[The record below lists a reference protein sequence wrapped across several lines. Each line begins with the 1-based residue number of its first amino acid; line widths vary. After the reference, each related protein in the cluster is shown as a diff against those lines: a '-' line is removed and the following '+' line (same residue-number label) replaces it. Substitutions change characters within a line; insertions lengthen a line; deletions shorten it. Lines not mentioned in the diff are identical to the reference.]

1 MADDDNGDGDGD
13 GGGDTPRA
21 KGLDISKLMIG
32 GMRPPVMNDT
42 VRKAIEGIERQT
54 QPFRD
59 LQDRLT
65 PQLNSV
71 TAAQKAMEASFGPL
85 RDLEARMKTL
95 GGIAGEN
102 SSLGRLAEQ
111 IGAQKSA
118 IDAMRLHETEMP
130 RIRELPPIPPN
141 PIFETNSRLE
151 RIEERFE
158 QMQVIA
164 SDAAEIATGLQGAAA
179 EFLQKFEKAAADNDR
194 TAARAIWI
202 GVVAVFIAV
211 AMPAAQIIYSE
222 YRREPSNG
230 AEVQAALESMQSELA
245 TMRNAQTVANDR
257 LTEALATSDS
267 ETAAILRDIRGLLAG
282 EGASTPTARD
292 EPPQ

>member
-1 MADDDNGDGDGD
+1 MADDDNSDGD
-13 GGGDTPRA
+13 GGEDTPRA

-32 GMRPPVMNDT
+32 GMQPPAMNDT

-65 PQLNSV
+65 PQLNSI
-71 TAAQKAMEASFGPL
+71 TAAQKAMETSLGPL

-118 IDAMRLHETEMP
+118 IDAMRLHETEIP
-130 RIRELPPIPPN
+130 RIPELPPIPPN
-141 PIFETNSRLE
+141 PIFETNRRLE

-164 SDAAEIATGLQGAAA
+164 TDAAEIATGLQGAAA

-211 AMPAAQIIYSE
+211 AMPAAQITYSE

-230 AEVQAALESMQSELA
+230 AEVQAALEAMQSELE

-282 EGASTPTARD
+282 EGASPPAARD

>member
-1 MADDDNGDGDGD
+1 MADDDNSDGD
-13 GGGDTPRA
+13 GGEDTPGA

-32 GMRPPVMNDT
+32 GMRPPAMNDT

-59 LQDRLT
+59 LQDRIT

-71 TAAQKAMEASFGPL
+71 TAAQKATETSLGPL

-118 IDAMRLHETEMP
+118 IDAMRLHETEIP
-130 RIRELPPIPPN
+130 RIPELPPIPPN
-141 PIFETNSRLE
+141 PIFETNRRLE

-164 SDAAEIATGLQGAAA
+164 TDAAEIATGLQGAAA

-230 AEVQAALESMQSELA
+230 AEVQAALEAMQSELT
-245 TMRNAQTVANDR
+245 TMRNAQTVADDQ

-282 EGASTPTARD
+282 EGASTPAARD
-292 EPPQ
+292 ESPR

>member
-1 MADDDNGDGDGD
+1 MADDDNSDGD
-13 GGGDTPRA
+13 GGEDTPGA
-21 KGLDISKLMIG
+21 KGLDTSKLMIG
-32 GMRPPVMNDT
+32 GMRPPAMNDT

-71 TAAQKAMEASFGPL
+71 TAAQKAMETSLGPL

-118 IDAMRLHETEMP
+118 IDAMRLHETEIP
-130 RIRELPPIPPN
+130 RIPELPPIPPN
-141 PIFETNSRLE
+141 PIFETNRRLE

-164 SDAAEIATGLQGAAA
+164 TDAAEIATGLQGAAA

-230 AEVQAALESMQSELA
+230 AEVQAALEAMQSELT
-245 TMRNAQTVANDR
+245 TMRNAQNVANDQ
-257 LTEALATSDS
+257 LT
-267 ETAAILRDIRGLLAG
+267 
-282 EGASTPTARD
+282 
-292 EPPQ
+292 

>member
-1 MADDDNGDGDGD
+1 MADDDNSDGD
-13 GGGDTPRA
+13 GGEDTPGA

-32 GMRPPVMNDT
+32 GMRPPAMNDT

-59 LQDRLT
+59 LQDRIT

-71 TAAQKAMEASFGPL
+71 TAAQKAMETSLGPL

-118 IDAMRLHETEMP
+118 IDAMRLHETEIP
-130 RIRELPPIPPN
+130 RIPELPPIPPN
-141 PIFETNSRLE
+141 PIFETNRRLE

-164 SDAAEIATGLQGAAA
+164 TDAAEIATGLQGAAA

-230 AEVQAALESMQSELA
+230 AEVQAALEAMQSELT
-245 TMRNAQTVANDR
+245 TMRNAQTVANDQ

-282 EGASTPTARD
+282 EGASTPAARD
-292 EPPQ
+292 ESPR

>member
-32 GMRPPVMNDT
+32 GMRPPAMNDT

-71 TAAQKAMEASFGPL
+71 TAAQKAMETSFGPL

-118 IDAMRLHETEMP
+118 IDAIRLHETEIP
-130 RIRELPPIPPN
+130 RIPELPPIPPN

-164 SDAAEIATGLQGAAA
+164 ADAAEIATGLQGAAA

-230 AEVQAALESMQSELA
+230 AEVQAALEAMQSELA

-282 EGASTPTARD
+282 EGASTPTAID

>member
-1 MADDDNGDGDGD
+1 MADDDNSDGD
-13 GGGDTPRA
+13 GGEDTPGA
-21 KGLDISKLMIG
+21 KGLDTSKLMIG
-32 GMRPPVMNDT
+32 GMRPPAMNDT

-71 TAAQKAMEASFGPL
+71 TAAQKAMETSLGPL

-118 IDAMRLHETEMP
+118 IDAMRLHETEIP
-130 RIRELPPIPPN
+130 RIPELPPIPPN
-141 PIFETNSRLE
+141 PIFETNRRLE

-164 SDAAEIATGLQGAAA
+164 TDAAEIATGLQGAAA

-230 AEVQAALESMQSELA
+230 AEVQAALEAMQSELT
-245 TMRNAQTVANDR
+245 TMRNAQNVANDQ

-282 EGASTPTARD
+282 EGASTPAARD
-292 EPPQ
+292 ESPR

>member
-1 MADDDNGDGDGD
+1 MADDDNSDGDRE
-13 GGGDTPRA
+13 GDTPRA
-21 KGLDISKLMIG
+21 KGLDISKLMIDG
-32 GMRPPVMNDT
+32 IRPPAMNDT
-42 VRKAIEGIERQT
+42 VRKAIENIERQT

-65 PQLNSV
+65 PQLNSIS
-71 TAAQKAMEASFGPL
+71 AAQRAMENSLGPL
-85 RDLEARMKTL
+85 RDLEGRMKIL

-102 SSLGRLAEQ
+102 SSLGRLAGQ

-118 IDAMRLHETEMP
+118 IDAMRLLEPEIP
-130 RIRELPPIPPN
+130 RIPELPPLPPN
-141 PIFETNSRLE
+141 PIFETNRRLE

-164 SDAAEIATGLQGAAA
+164 TDAADIATGLQGAAA

-194 TAARAIWI
+194 TAGRAIWI
-202 GVVAVFIAV
+202 GVIAVFIAV

-230 AEVQAALESMQSELA
+230 AEVQATLETMQSELA
-245 TMRNAQTVANDR
+245 TMRNAQTVADDR
-257 LTEALATSDS
+257 LTEALATSDG
-267 ETAAILRDIRGLLAG
+267 EIAAILRDIRGLLAG
-282 EGASTPTARD
+282 EAASPPVTTY

>member
-1 MADDDNGDGDGD
+1 MADDDNSDGD
-13 GGGDTPRA
+13 GGDDTPRA
-21 KGLDISKLMIG
+21 KGLDISKLMID

-54 QPFRD
+54 QPFRE

-65 PQLNSV
+65 PQLNSITV
-71 TAAQKAMEASFGPL
+71 AQKAMEKSLGPL

-118 IDAMRLHETEMP
+118 IDAMRLHETEIP
-130 RIRELPPIPPN
+130 RIPELPPMPPN
-141 PIFETNSRLE
+141 PIFETNRRLE

-164 SDAAEIATGLQGAAA
+164 TDAAEIATGLQGAAA

-194 TAARAIWI
+194 TAGRAIWI
-202 GVVAVFIAV
+202 GVIAVFIAV

-230 AEVQAALESMQSELA
+230 AEVQAALEAMQAELS
-245 TMRNAQTVANDR
+245 TMRNTQTIANDR
-257 LTEALATSDS
+257 FTEALATSDS

-282 EGASTPTARD
+282 EGASLPAARD

>member
-1 MADDDNGDGDGD
+1 MADDDNSDCD
-13 GGGDTPRA
+13 GGDDTPRA
-21 KGLDISKLMIG
+21 KGLDISKLMID

-54 QPFRD
+54 QPFRE

-65 PQLNSV
+65 PQLNSITV
-71 TAAQKAMEASFGPL
+71 AQKAMEKSLGPL

-118 IDAMRLHETEMP
+118 IDAMRLHETEIP
-130 RIRELPPIPPN
+130 RIPELPPMPPN
-141 PIFETNSRLE
+141 PIFETNRRLE

-164 SDAAEIATGLQGAAA
+164 TDAAEIATGLQGAAA

-194 TAARAIWI
+194 TAGRAIWI
-202 GVVAVFIAV
+202 GVIAVFIAV

-230 AEVQAALESMQSELA
+230 AEVQAALEAMQAELS
-245 TMRNAQTVANDR
+245 TMRNTQTIANDR
-257 LTEALATSDS
+257 FTEALATSDS

-282 EGASTPTARD
+282 EGASLPAARD

>member
-32 GMRPPVMNDT
+32 GMRPRVMNDT

-71 TAAQKAMEASFGPL
+71 TAAQKAMEKSFGPL

-118 IDAMRLHETEMP
+118 IDAIRLHETEIP
-130 RIRELPPIPPN
+130 RIPELPPIPPN

-164 SDAAEIATGLQGAAA
+164 ADAAEIATGLQGAAA

-230 AEVQAALESMQSELA
+230 AEVQAALEAMQSELA

-282 EGASTPTARD
+282 EGASTPTAID

>member
-1 MADDDNGDGDGD
+1 MADDDNSDGD
-13 GGGDTPRA
+13 GGEDTPRA

-32 GMRPPVMNDT
+32 GMRPPAMNDT

-71 TAAQKAMEASFGPL
+71 TAAQKAMETSLGPL

-118 IDAMRLHETEMP
+118 IDAMRLHETEIP
-130 RIRELPPIPPN
+130 RIPELPPIPPN
-141 PIFETNSRLE
+141 PIFETNRRLE

-164 SDAAEIATGLQGAAA
+164 TDAAEIATGLQGAAA

-230 AEVQAALESMQSELA
+230 AEVQAALEAMQSELA

-282 EGASTPTARD
+282 EGASTPAARD
-292 EPPQ
+292 EPPR

>member
-1 MADDDNGDGDGD
+1 MADDDNSDGD
-13 GGGDTPRA
+13 GGEDTPGA

-32 GMRPPVMNDT
+32 GMRPRVMNDT

-59 LQDRLT
+59 LQDRIT

-71 TAAQKAMEASFGPL
+71 TAAQKAMETSLGPL

-118 IDAMRLHETEMP
+118 IDAMRLHETEIP
-130 RIRELPPIPPN
+130 RIPELPPIPPN
-141 PIFETNSRLE
+141 PIFETNRRLE

-164 SDAAEIATGLQGAAA
+164 TDAAEIATGLQGAAA

-230 AEVQAALESMQSELA
+230 AEVQAALEAMQSELT
-245 TMRNAQTVANDR
+245 TMRNAQTVANDQ

-282 EGASTPTARD
+282 EGASTPAARD
-292 EPPQ
+292 ESPR

>member
-1 MADDDNGDGDGD
+1 MADDDNGDGD

-32 GMRPPVMNDT
+32 GMRPRVMNDT

-71 TAAQKAMEASFGPL
+71 TAAQKAMETSFGPL

-118 IDAMRLHETEMP
+118 IDAIRLHETEIP
-130 RIRELPPIPPN
+130 RIPELPPIPPN

-164 SDAAEIATGLQGAAA
+164 ADAAEIATGLQGAAA

-230 AEVQAALESMQSELA
+230 AEVQAALEAMQSELA

-267 ETAAILRDIRGLLAG
+267 ETAAILRDIRGLIAG
-282 EGASTPTARD
+282 AGASTPTAID

>member
-1 MADDDNGDGDGD
+1 MADDDNGDGD

-32 GMRPPVMNDT
+32 GMRPRVMNDT

-71 TAAQKAMEASFGPL
+71 TAAQKAMETSFGPL

-118 IDAMRLHETEMP
+118 IDAIRLHETEIP
-130 RIRELPPIPPN
+130 RIPELPPIPPN

-164 SDAAEIATGLQGAAA
+164 ADAAEIATGLQGAAA

-230 AEVQAALESMQSELA
+230 AEVQAALEAMQSELA

-282 EGASTPTARD
+282 EGASTPTAID